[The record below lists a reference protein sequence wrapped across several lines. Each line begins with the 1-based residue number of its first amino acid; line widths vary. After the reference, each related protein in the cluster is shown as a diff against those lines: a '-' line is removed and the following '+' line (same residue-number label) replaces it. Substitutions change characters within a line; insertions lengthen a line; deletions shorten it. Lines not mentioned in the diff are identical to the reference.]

1 MKLTDA
7 QSIFDTFNACKDNKE
22 LWNAARQVSTQATKD
37 AKNIKTL
44 EKELNTLKEEK
55 AHAGKKEGFEDPAEL
70 LENKQALRMRVMK
83 DLLEGSSK
91 QNAQASDKLAKLAG
105 LDADKQD
112 ISSELVQYSET
123 PLECPSCGENLHKP
137 S

>member
-22 LWNAARQVSTQATKD
+22 RWNAARQVSTQATKHE
-37 AKNIKTL
+37 KEIKTL
-44 EKELNTLKEEK
+44 NKQIKALEEK
-55 AHAGKKEGFEDPAEL
+55 TAPKEKGEGFEDPAEL

-112 ISSELVQYSET
+112 ISIELVQYSET

-137 S
+137 A